1 MPIGTAG
8 MTHIMGFRRPSGLG
22 ESPSAFCILSLSVAK
37 AARETPIPSPTPRY
51 DKPETPAEKWY
62 CSSKT
67 VGNVV
72 NSIKRRPKTKAH
84 RRERRSTIGD
94 RMRSFVGRIM
104 ARRNSRRGVKPR
116 SIFETRAALPVSFR
130 RRVAFH
136 FSSTEA
142 LVSRRKKIDMVNDTP
157 A

>member
-1 MPIGTAG
+1 MPTGTAG

-22 ESPSAFCILSLSVAK
+22 ESPSAFCSLSLTVAK
-37 AARETPIPSPTPRY
+37 APRETAIPIPTPRY

-72 NSIKRRPKTKAH
+72 NSIKRRPKTNAH

-94 RMRSFVGRIM
+94 RMRSFVGRII
-104 ARRNSRRGVKPR
+104 ARRNSWRGVRPR

-130 RRVAFH
+130 RRAAFH
-136 FSSTEA
+136 PSSTAA